1 MAEKLSV
8 QIYNS
13 VKQEIESGTLGARTF
28 ISEAQIAQQ
37 YGVSKAP
44 VRDALHLLS
53 KQGYLVSY
61 HRKGYMVNSFTV
73 DEINQI
79 QAIRKQLEKLSVEL
93 IIDHATDEEIQSL
106 RAYTSAE
113 YLQSGDRP
121 NQQFHMAMAR
131 LSGNQYLPGVL
142 DDFLSKI
149 TLARGSSELDADKH
163 DHLIDAM
170 LQRDKQKAMQ
180 WLDEDIAFLN

>member
-13 VKQEIESGTLGARTF
+13 VKKDIEDGKIDQRTF
-28 ISEAQIAQQ
+28 ISEAQIAEK

-53 KQGYLVSY
+53 RQGYLVSY

-73 DEINQI
+73 EEINQI
-79 QAIRKQLEKLSVEL
+79 QAIRKQLEKLSVVL
-93 IIDHATDEEIQSL
+93 IIDQASDEDIESL
-106 RAYTSAE
+106 RRYTSADSADKE
-113 YLQSGDRP
+113 ERP
-121 NQQFHMAMAR
+121 NQEFHMAMAR
-131 LSGNQYLPGVL
+131 LSGNQYLPGAL

-149 TLARGSSELDADKH
+149 TLARKKTSLDAAKH
-163 DHLIDAM
+163 NELIDA
-170 LQRDKQKAMQ
+170 LLARDKEKALQ
-180 WLDEDIAFLN
+180 CLDEDISFL

>member
-13 VKQEIESGTLGARTF
+13 VKKAIESGVLGARTF

-73 DEINQI
+73 EEINQI

-93 IIDHATDEEIQSL
+93 IIERATDEQILSL
-106 RAYTSAE
+106 RSYTTPD
-113 YLQSGDRP
+113 YLQGEERP
-121 NQQFHMAMAR
+121 NQQFHMAMAQ

-149 TLARGSSELDADKH
+149 TLARGTSELDADMH
-163 DHLIDAM
+163 NQLIDAM
-170 LQRDKQKAMQ
+170 LQRDKHRAMQ
-180 WLDEDIAFLN
+180 CLDEDIAFLT